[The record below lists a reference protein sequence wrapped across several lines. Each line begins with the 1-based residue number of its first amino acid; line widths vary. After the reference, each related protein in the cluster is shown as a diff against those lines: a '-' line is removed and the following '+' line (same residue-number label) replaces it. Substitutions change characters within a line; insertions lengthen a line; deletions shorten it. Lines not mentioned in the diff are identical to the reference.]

1 MHVFGEKFSKSNSMW
16 KPYPDP
22 HNFEEISK
30 QRSILFHFR
39 TLTSGSIF
47 SSQNNRS
54 RELSHTLDHNRP
66 PRTCFRHSSG
76 NISVGTGFLS
86 SMVPMNKRF
95 EA

>member
-1 MHVFGEKFSKSNSMW
+1 MHVFGEKFSESNSMW

-54 RELSHTLDHNRP
+54 RELSHTLITDLLELALTIP
-66 PRTCFRHSSG
+66 VE
-76 NISVGTGFLS
+76 ISVSTGFLS